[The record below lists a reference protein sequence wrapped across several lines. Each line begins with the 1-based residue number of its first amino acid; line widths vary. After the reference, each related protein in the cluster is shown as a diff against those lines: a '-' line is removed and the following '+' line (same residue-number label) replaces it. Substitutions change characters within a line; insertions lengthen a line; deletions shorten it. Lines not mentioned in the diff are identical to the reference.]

1 MKKLASSAY
10 VWVTIG
16 LICSVHFSADAQSH
30 RLGAGLS
37 FASPISYNSGET
49 GNPGFSFHYWMPVG
63 NSDVFQVVPSVTVF
77 NPYRLKTGYITLYNY
92 LIQADLNMQFTL
104 FQQGTV
110 RMVAFG
116 GGNLTQLISDYT
128 PAATTGDETI
138 EDAHDRVFGGNLGAG
153 LELYMSPQWDLN
165 ISTKYI
171 LSSNAQFV
179 ISVQAAWY
187 FKKRHR
193 AYRR

>member
-1 MKKLASSAY
+1 MKKLAAAA
-10 VWVTIG
+10 VPWVIVG
-16 LICSVHFSADAQSH
+16 LFCAMPYLADAQSH
-30 RLGAGLS
+30 RMGAGLS
-37 FASPISYNSGET
+37 FASPVSYNSGET

-63 NSDVFQVVPSVTVF
+63 NTEIFQLAPSVTVY
-77 NPYRLKTGYITLYNY
+77 NPYRLKTGYITLCNY

-128 PAATTGDETI
+128 PVVTDGDEHI
-138 EDAHDRVFGGNLGAG
+138 EDANDRVFGGNLGAG

-171 LSSNAQFV
+171 LSSYAQFV
-179 ISVQAAWY
+179 ISVEAAWY
-187 FKKRHR
+187 FKKRRR

>member
-1 MKKLASSAY
+1 LA
-10 VWVTIG
+10 
-16 LICSVHFSADAQSH
+16 
-30 RLGAGLS
+30 
-37 FASPISYNSGET
+37 
-49 GNPGFSFHYWMPVG
+49 
-63 NSDVFQVVPSVTVF
+63 PSVTVY

-92 LIQADLNMQFTL
+92 LIQADLNMQFTF

-110 RMVAFG
+110 RMVALG

-128 PAATTGDETI
+128 PAGTSGDEPI
-138 EDAHDRVFGGNLGAG
+138 EDANDRVFGGNLGAG

-171 LSSNAQFV
+171 LSSYAQFV